1 MIYTYNSSMA
11 GAPVLSGTA
20 GALRAVLKACLV
32 DGFGAGAAASLTVAS
47 GVATLMFSAAHPYNV
62 GTIMQ
67 VAGATTSGLNGSKRV
82 LSITTDRVTF
92 AAPGIADGAA
102 SGSITHKVAPAGWQE
117 LFAGQLANVIALKPA
132 VPEATGCVLRVDDT
146 GSTAARVRCYESM
159 SDISSGT
166 GPTPADTQV
175 SGGLWWPKS
184 SDTGSAAKTWRL
196 FADDRAFYIWTQP
209 YSPTNAGV
217 LLGMGDFISDVPG
230 DGYGAFIAGMVADNL
245 SYSAIH
251 ADLAYGSFASVTEG
265 VYIVRGPSGIGGAV
279 RGRKTAAYNTAS
291 GYSGTQGYSGGS
303 LVYPYPN
310 QADNSLRVTAVD
322 LAGEASGFRGRIAG
336 VMHTP
341 QRAALD
347 FVAGQ
352 TIDGQGLF
360 AGRSFMALR
369 CGGPAY
375 SITSDNVGVAFIDL
389 VGPWRS

>member
-117 LFAGQLANVIALKPA
+117 LFAGQLAYVIALKPA

-146 GSTAARVRCYESM
+146 GSTTARVRCYESM

-184 SDTGSAAKTWRL
+184 SATGSAAKTWCL

-230 DGYGAFIAGMVADNL
+230 DGYGAFIAGMVAGLN
-245 SYSAIH
+245 YSAIH
-251 ADLAYGSFASVTEG
+251 ADLAYGSFAGVTDG

-279 RGRKTAAYNTAS
+279 RGCKTAAYNTAS